1 MKRIAVLS
9 FVGTLLL
16 GTAVAQTSAASQTNA
31 SASQS
36 TSVSADRSG
45 AQVDSKGSAKASQ
58 SANVANN
65 SPDATVAS
73 QLQSGSSIHATLE
86 KPVDARK
93 NKPGDQVLAKTSE
106 DVKSDGKVVIPRG
119 SKIVGHVT
127 EARAREK
134 GQAESAVGV
143 IFDQAVLKDGSHM
156 PLSLT
161 VQAVGSGAT
170 TAQAQDD
177 SLMSSGDTAAMGS
190 VNGAGSSMTRTGGGL
205 VGGVRST
212 TGSLVN
218 TASSVGGAAA
228 STAAGAGAGASSS
241 LNSNSR
247 GVVGLR
253 GLNLASS
260 ASSSNSGMFT
270 SQNSNVHLDSGTQ
283 MILSVRSAK

>member
-16 GTAVAQTSAASQTNA
+16 GTAVGQTSAASQTNA

-45 AQVDSKGSAKASQ
+45 AQVDSRNSANAAQ
-58 SANVANN
+58 SANVSNKGAQAA
-65 SPDATVAS
+65 ATS
-73 QLQSGSSIHATLE
+73 QLESGSSIHATLE

-93 NKPGDQVLAKTSE
+93 NKPGDQVVAKTSE
-106 DVKSDGKVVIPRG
+106 DVKSEGKVVIPRG

-127 EARAREK
+127 EVKAREK

-143 IFDQAVLKDGSHM
+143 VFDHAVLKDGSQI
-156 PLSLT
+156 PLSLA
-161 VQAVGSGAT
+161 VQAVGSGAA
-170 TAQAQDD
+170 TAQGEDD
-177 SLMSSGDTAAMGS
+177 SLMSSGNTASMSS

-212 TGSLVN
+212 TGGLVN
-218 TASSVGGAAA
+218 TAGSVGGATVN
-228 STAAGAGAGASSS
+228 TATGAGAGASSS
-241 LNSNSR
+241 LNSNSQ

-260 ASSSNSGMFT
+260 TASSNSGTFT
-270 SQNSNVHLDSGTQ
+270 SKNSNVHLDSGTQ
-283 MILSVRSAK
+283 MILRVQK

>member
-1 MKRIAVLS
+1 MKRIVVLS

-31 SASQS
+31 SASQA
-36 TSVSADRSG
+36 TSVSADKSG
-45 AQVDSKGSAKASQ
+45 AQLDSKSSASAAQSAKLSDDGVQA
-58 SANVANN
+58 
-65 SPDATVAS
+65 ATAT
-73 QLQSGSSIHATLE
+73 QLQSSSSIHATLQ

-93 NKPGDQVLAKTSE
+93 NKPGDEVVAKTNE
-106 DVKSDGKVVIPRG
+106 DVKSEGKVVIPRG

-127 EARAREK
+127 EVKAREK

-143 IFDQAVLKDGSHM
+143 VFDHAVLKDGSHM

-161 VQAVGSGAT
+161 VQAVGSGSAAAHT
-170 TAQAQDD
+170 EDD
-177 SLMSSGDTAAMGS
+177 SLITSGNAATSGG
-190 VNGAGSSMTRTGGGL
+190 VGGAGSGMTRTGGGL
-205 VGGVRST
+205 AGGVRST

-218 TASSVGGAAA
+218 TAGSVGTGTVNTATGAA
-228 STAAGAGAGASSS
+228 AGASSS

-253 GLNLASS
+253 GLNLVSS
-260 ASSSNSGMFT
+260 ASSSSSGTFT

-283 MILSVRSAK
+283 LILSVQK